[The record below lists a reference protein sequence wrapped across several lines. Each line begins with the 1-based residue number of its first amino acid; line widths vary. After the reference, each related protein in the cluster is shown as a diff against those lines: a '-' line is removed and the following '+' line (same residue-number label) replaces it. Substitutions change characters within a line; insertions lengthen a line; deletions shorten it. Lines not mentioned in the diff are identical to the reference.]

1 MDWRHG
7 KEICSAERLFPGL
20 GRGTMQNKY
29 ETFCAKRVTMQ
40 SWCIY
45 ISAFK
50 LGTIKLVLHKNL
62 GGWQTLFWSDILN
75 IICFSVATY
84 LSIWQDPNARVL
96 LQTDNVGG
104 GRLRQTNGNYTTCWR
119 NVSSLLWSTNGHTQR
134 YPSVNT
140 TPQNYH
146 VCATYLQ
153 DSQWYFEG
161 KMKSALKI
169 ENIKEWRISLWWLV
183 SMQYIKWLSCNPW
196 SFANWNLKFKK
207 ENQRPNLTWPVGLSW
222 VISEHLES
230 GGVGSSLVKL
240 FSTKELGKMRNS
252 SFSGK
257 ELQYLPH

>member
-20 GRGTMQNKY
+20 GRGTMQNKN
-29 ETFCAKRVTMQ
+29 ETFCAKRVTLQ

-45 ISAFK
+45 ISAF
-50 LGTIKLVLHKNL
+50 KLVLHKNL

-119 NVSSLLWSTNGHTQR
+119 NVSSLLWSTNCHTQR

-183 SMQYIKWLSCNPW
+183 SMQYVKWLSCNPW
-196 SFANWNLKFKK
+196 SFANWFSDFKD
-207 ENQRPNLTWPVGLSW
+207 PTWPDLLGWVGSYQSISSQVGLGQ
-222 VISEHLES
+222 V
-230 GGVGSSLVKL
+230 
-240 FSTKELGKMRNS
+240 
-252 SFSGK
+252 
-257 ELQYLPH
+257 